1 MGLSREMQ
9 LKTDQV
15 GVLIAKDFKLKY
27 DSTCLGFVWSMLIPL
42 LMSAV
47 YYLVFGVMMRWG
59 AVENY
64 LLYLVSG
71 NFLWNFF
78 SAVVNQN
85 GTVLLRNAALL
96 KKTSFDRRLLVWATF
111 FTEGTH
117 FLLTIPVLV
126 GIMACFGVRPD
137 AWMPLNVVLALVPM
151 MLLSVGM
158 GYLYA
163 AVNIV
168 FRDLEKIFQIV
179 MMMWLYCSPVFIPIS
194 RVPERF
200 LPYYE
205 LNPMCSILMLW
216 RDAFW
221 SPGFHPERL
230 IALLPTC
237 LAVFLFGRWV
247 FRRVEPRFAEMM

>member
-1 MGLSREMQ
+1 MKLSRAFI
-9 LKTDQV
+9 LKRDQV
-15 GVLIAKDFKLKY
+15 WVLISKDFKLKY
-27 DSTCLGFVWSMLIPL
+27 DSTWLGFVWSLLIPL

-47 YYLVFGVMMRWG
+47 YYMVFGMMMRWG

-71 NFLWNFF
+71 NFLWTFF
-78 SAVVNQN
+78 ASVVNQN

-111 FTEGTH
+111 FTEGAH

-126 GIMACFGVRPD
+126 GIMVCFGVRPN
-137 AWMPLNVVLALVPM
+137 AWVLLNVGFALVPM

-158 GYLYA
+158 GYLYSA
-163 AVNIV
+163 INLV

-179 MMMWLYCSPVFIPIS
+179 MTMWLYCSPVFIPVS

-205 LNPMCSILMLW
+205 LNPMCQILMFW

-230 IALLPTC
+230 VLVLPTC
-237 LAVFLFGRWV
+237 LTVFLFGRWV
-247 FRRVEPRFAEMM
+247 FHRVEPRFAEMM

>member
-1 MGLSREMQ
+1 MKLSRAFI
-9 LKTDQV
+9 LKRDQIA
-15 GVLIAKDFKLKY
+15 VLVVKDFKLKY
-27 DSTCLGFVWSMLIPL
+27 DSTWLGFIWSMLIPL

-47 YYLVFGVMMRWG
+47 YYIVFGVMMRWG

-71 NFLWNFF
+71 TFLWTFF
-78 SAVVNQN
+78 ASVVNQN
-85 GTVLLRNAALL
+85 GTALLRNAALL

-111 FTEGTH
+111 FTEGAH

-126 GIMACFGVRPD
+126 GIMACLGVKPN
-137 AWMPLNVVLALVPM
+137 AWMLPNVIFALVPM

-163 AVNIV
+163 AINIV

-179 MMMWLYCSPVFIPIS
+179 MMIWLYCSPVFIPIS
-194 RVPERF
+194 HVPERF

-205 LNPMCSILMLW
+205 LNPMCQILMFW

-221 SPGFHPERL
+221 NPGFHPERL
-230 IALLPTC
+230 VVVFPIC

-247 FRRVEPRFAEMM
+247 FCRIEPRFAEMM